1 MRSLF
6 LLMLCF
12 ALSGCANLLTP
23 TPSAQQSNTWHSALV
38 QLVDQNNTAA
48 MKALADSS
56 DRALA
61 KDARLIMK
69 LHAETRSDRG
79 ETQKQLAALREENRQ
94 LKEKLN
100 ELSQLHL
107 DLDRRTP

>member
-1 MRSLF
+1 MRNLF
-6 LLMLCF
+6 LLMFCF

-23 TPSAQQSNTWHSALV
+23 ATPTQQGDKLHSALT
-38 QLVDQNNTAA
+38 QLVDKNHTAA
-48 MKALADSS
+48 MKALAEGS

-69 LHAETRSDRG
+69 LYAETRSDRG
-79 ETQKQLAALREENRQ
+79 DTQKQLAELREENRQ
-94 LKEKLN
+94 LKEKLD

-107 DLDRRTP
+107 DLDRRAP